1 MYEDLEQNHFEV
13 FHQERKIL
21 TKEEILN
28 IFYAHRNASYYPDIQ
43 EHMMTAES
51 IVMLLVNKV
60 DKIPN
65 EEDPTGEEIILEAPV
80 VRWKALLGDK

>member
-1 MYEDLEQNHFEV
+1 M

-28 IFYAHRNASYYPDIQ
+28 LYYSHRYATYYPDIV

-51 IVMLLVNKV
+51 IVMLLVNKSE
-60 DKIPN
+60 KIEN
-65 EEDPTGEEIILEAPV
+65 KEDPTGEDIRLDPPV
-80 VRWKALLGDK
+80 